1 MKSSLEGLDKFEL
14 AKESAN
20 GTDRLRL
27 SDLRTRRKRV
37 KNDKFSSEL
46 TCVPQKTWCSP
57 NHRNLG
63 IQSSLEIVSLQMS

>member
-1 MKSSLEGLDKFEL
+1 M
-14 AKESAN
+14 
-20 GTDRLRL
+20 
-27 SDLRTRRKRV
+27 